1 VPLNTLHRVI
11 MGGKILSVGILGA
24 GDVAQVVHIPTLVF
38 LSRLFKIKTI
48 CDVSQKTADHCAAKF
63 GIPNATSD
71 ANDIFK
77 DPKIDVVFVLTS
89 DEFHAPYS
97 IAALQTGKHVLV
109 EKPISL
115 SIQTAQKIIDAE
127 KTAPNGARVF
137 VGYMR
142 RYAPSLQAFKRE
154 VASIESIKYARVR
167 DIIGP
172 NAYFISQSGTDPQK
186 WVDDIPAKAGQDR
199 KARLSALLAEAW
211 DAPFGQLSAAQMD
224 YCTLLA
230 NLGSHGLSLM
240 REVLGGLPEEVLAS
254 TDNARWYTAM
264 FDYRNRTGSKD
275 RYTAVYE
282 TGIDSVPRFD
292 SEVAVFGENKSVR
305 ICYETPFIKGLGITV
320 EIDELNEYGEKCHRS
335 LQTSYEDAYT
345 AELEDLYACVAEG
358 KEIKTTAADALEDLK
373 LFKMMMDKY
382 PEHKKQQ
389 TDDGAVGGFLP
400 SGP

>member
-1 VPLNTLHRVI
+1 
-11 MGGKILSVGILGA
+11 MSKILRVGVIGG
-24 GDVAQVVHIPTLVF
+24 GDVAQIVHIPTLVF
-38 LSRLFKIKTI
+38 LSRLFEIAVV
-48 CDVSQKTADHCAAKF
+48 CDVSKKTAEHCASKF
-63 GIPNATSD
+63 GIPQSTSNAD
-71 ANDIFK
+71 DIFNDK
-77 DPKIDVVFVLTS
+77 TIDVVFVLTS
-89 DEFHAPYS
+89 DEFHAPYT
-97 IAALQTGKHVLV
+97 IAALQAGKHVLV

-115 SIQTAQKIIDAE
+115 SLQTAQKILEAE

-154 VASIESIKYARVR
+154 IASIKTIKYARVR

-172 NAYFISQSGTDPQK
+172 NAYFIGQSGTDPQK
-186 WVDDIPAKAGQDR
+186 WFDDIPAEAGQER
-199 KARLSALLAEAW
+199 KSKLAVLLEEAW
-211 DAPFGQLSAAQMD
+211 ETPFDQLSAAQMD

-240 REVLGGLPEEVLAS
+240 REVLGGLPEQVLAS
-254 TDNARWYTAM
+254 TDNARWYTTM
-264 FDYRNRTGSKD
+264 FEYRNREDPKE
-275 RYTAVYE
+275 RFTAVYE

-292 SEVAVFGENKSVR
+292 SEVAVFGEKKSVTIR
-305 ICYETPFIKGLGITV
+305 YDTPFVKGLGITV

-345 AELEDLYACVAEG
+345 AELRELHECITNG
-358 KEIKTTAADALEDLK
+358 KQIKTTATDALEDLK

-382 PEHKKQQ
+382 PEHKKKQ
-389 TDDGAVGGFLP
+389 VGEHSTSGFLP

>member
-1 VPLNTLHRVI
+1 MTNRVLHVGVI
-11 MGGKILSVGILGA
+11 GA
-24 GDVAQVVHIPTLVF
+24 GDVAQIVHVPTLVF
-38 LSRLFKIKTI
+38 LSRLFKITTI
-48 CDVSQKTADHCAAKF
+48 CDISKKTAEHCAAKF
-63 GIPNATSD
+63 GIPKSTNNVD
-71 ANDIFK
+71 DIFN
-77 DPKIDVVFVLTS
+77 DASIDVVFVLTS
-89 DEFHAPYS
+89 DEFHAPYT
-97 IAALQTGKHVLV
+97 ITALQSGKYVLL

-115 SIQTAQKIIDAE
+115 SIQTAQKIVEAE

-154 VASIESIKYARVR
+154 VSTIKSIKYARIR

-186 WVDDIPAKAGQDR
+186 WFDDIPPEAGKERKDR
-199 KARLSALLAEAW
+199 LAVLLEEAW
-211 DAPFGQLSAAQMD
+211 DTPFSDLSAAQMD

-254 TDNARWYTAM
+254 TDNARWYTTM
-264 FDYRNRTGSKD
+264 FDYRNRAAPNE
-275 RYTAVYE
+275 RFTAVYE
-282 TGIDSVPRFD
+282 TGIDTVPRFD
-292 SEVAVFGENKSVR
+292 SEVAIFGEDKSVK
-305 ICYETPFIKGLGITV
+305 ICYETPFVKGLGITV
-320 EIDELNEYGEKCHRS
+320 EIDELNEFGEKCHRS

-345 AELEDLYACVAEG
+345 AELKDLYECVANG
-358 KEIKTTAADALEDLK
+358 KEIKTTAADALEDLR

-382 PEHKKQQ
+382 PEHKKKQAGDQ
-389 TDDGAVGGFLP
+389 SVGGFLP